1 MRMGEWGDQEMGEG
15 GTWPQKKGEARIDR
29 SRKSCMILVLLED
42 KKLPSL
48 AVFDIDVEFSL
59 SELLL
64 KISS

>member
-1 MRMGEWGDQEMGEG
+1 MGGPRNG
-15 GTWPQKKGEARIDR
+15 GGGNLATKKGEARIDR

>member
-1 MRMGEWGDQEMGEG
+1 MGGPRNG
-15 GTWPQKKGEARIDR
+15 GGGNLATKKGEARIDR
-29 SRKSCMILVLLED
+29 SRKSYMILFLLED

-48 AVFDIDVEFSL
+48 AMFDIDVEFSL